1 MPAVDSR
8 RPPRHAGRA
17 LRLVWEASPAHT
29 AASLAI
35 VVLQGLLPLASLYV
49 LKLIVDAVQAAAGG
63 GGGAAFAGIAWLIA
77 LAGGVVLLGNLL
89 QSLSTWITEA
99 QAQDV
104 TDHMQRL
111 LQTKSTTVDLAFFE
125 NSTYRDTL
133 HRSQREGA
141 ARPIQIVRGLVEVT
155 RSGIS
160 LAAVGGLLLSFHWIV
175 APILVATAL
184 PAVAVRLRYAR
195 RLHAWQRDSTPAER
209 QADYLGWLMSGEKS
223 AREVRLFDLGP
234 LLRDRYRALRRR
246 LVSDKLHLVAWR
258 ARADLLAQATNTVGV
273 FGAFAFMAQRT
284 VLGAMTLGDLVVF
297 YTAFQRAQAYLQE
310 ILQGTATV
318 YENNLFLA
326 NVFEFLDLPA
336 AVGCPARPVA
346 VPATLRE
353 GITFAGVHFTYPG
366 SRRPVLEDI
375 DLTIRRGETVALVG
389 ENGSGKTTLIK
400 LLCRFYDPTRGR
412 IHLDGIDVR
421 DVDPAQLRRQI
432 SVIFQDY
439 VWYHLFTAA
448 ENIWLGRADQ
458 PPDEPRLT
466 DAARRGGA
474 DAFVRSLP
482 LGYETVMGRLFENGE
497 DLSVGQWQRL
507 ALARAFYRGAPILIL
522 DEPSSA
528 LDPKAEAEVFDRLR
542 QLGQRPTTILISHR
556 LANVRT
562 ADRIHV
568 LERGRIVESG
578 THDELM
584 QAGGTYRF
592 LFEAQARHYR

>member
-8 RPPRHAGRA
+8 LQPRHAGRA
-17 LRLVWEASPAHT
+17 LRLVWDASPGHT
-29 AASLAI
+29 LASLVI
-35 VVLQGLLPLASLYV
+35 VVLQGVLPLASLYI
-49 LKLIVDAVQAAAGG
+49 LKLIVDAVQTAGG
-63 GGGAAFAGIAWLIA
+63 GGPAFAGIAWLIA
-77 LAGGVVLLGNLL
+77 LAGGVVLFGNLL

-104 TDHMQRL
+104 TDLMQRL
-111 LQTKSTTVDLAFFE
+111 LQTKSTEVDLAFFE
-125 NSTYRDTL
+125 NPTYRDTL

-141 ARPIQIVRGLVEVT
+141 GRPIQIVRGLVEVA

-175 APILVATAL
+175 APILLATAL
-184 PAVAVRLRYAR
+184 PAVALRVRYAR
-195 RLHAWQRDSTPAER
+195 HLHAWQRDSTPAER
-209 QADYLGWLMSGEKS
+209 QADYLSWLMSGEKS

-234 LLRDRYRALRRR
+234 LLRDRFRALRRR
-246 LVSDKLHLVAWR
+246 LVRGKLHLVAWR

-273 FGAFAFMAQRT
+273 FGAFAFMAHRT

-310 ILQGTATV
+310 ILLGTATV

-326 NVFEFLDLPA
+326 DVFEFLDLPVA
-336 AVGCPARPVA
+336 IGCPAQPVA
-346 VPATLRE
+346 VPAVLRE

-366 SRRPVLEDI
+366 SQRPVLEDI

-400 LLCRFYDPTRGR
+400 LLSRFYDPTHGT
-412 IHLDGIDVR
+412 IHLDGVDVR
-421 DVDPAQLRRQI
+421 RFDPAQLRRQI

-448 ENIWLGRADQ
+448 ENIWLGRVDQ
-458 PPDEPRLT
+458 PPDRQRIT

-474 DAFVRSLP
+474 DEFVRSLP
-482 LGYETVMGRLFENGE
+482 LGYDTVMGRLFLNGQE
-497 DLSVGQWQRL
+497 LSVGQWQRL
-507 ALARAFYRGAPILIL
+507 ALARAFYREAQLLIL

-528 LDPKAEAEVFDRLR
+528 LDPKAEAEVFDRFR
-542 QLGQRPTTILISHR
+542 QLSERQTTILVSHR

-568 LERGRIVESG
+568 LDRGRIVESG

-584 QAGGTYRF
+584 QAGGAYRF